1 MEPNAASV
9 ALIEGE
15 RVLLIRRARPPL
27 QGLWTLPGGRR
38 EPGESIEAT
47 AIREV
52 REELGLEVMDL
63 VAITQLAVGSAFR
76 LQVFVAGRFGGTLS
90 PSPEVM
96 AHAWVAPA
104 GLAGLPTTPGL
115 AGVLKLALAR
125 IRELGP
131 RSPGPRPSM
140 GSG

>member
-52 REELGLEVMDL
+52 REEVGLEVMDL
-63 VAITQLAVGSAFR
+63 AAVTHLAVGSAYR
-76 LQVFVAGRFGGTLS
+76 LQVFVAGRFAGAIA
-90 PSPEVM
+90 PSAEVM
-96 AHAWVAPA
+96 AHDWIALA
-104 GLAGLPTTPGL
+104 GLAELPTTPGL
-115 AGVLKLALAR
+115 AGVLELAFAR
-125 IRELGP
+125 LRDL
-131 RSPGPRPSM
+131 RLRCPGPRPST